1 MTSLTNITKPQ
12 SAFQYYL
19 KNWKNLSDEEKAPF
33 ELMAQRDKNRY
44 NDEVKLQEQEEE
56 NRVMKKEIYLK
67 AYTGGYSAVGL
78 DNGARSYEVIGPI
91 VKIVNY
97 TEEKSNYLNVKVKEY
112 HYRDSNNTKCILHHN
127 QQYQL
132 KCPLTKYPVYTYGK
146 TYSRSRDRPFNPM
159 KKFTV
164 CENKPEYYPQQGVLC
179 YTVHYTSF
187 DDKTWITYH

>member
-1 MTSLTNITKPQ
+1 MESKQIVKPT

-19 KNWKNLSDEEKAPF
+19 KNWKNLSDKEKAPF

-97 TEEKSNYLNVKVKEY
+97 TEEKSYHLQNVKVKEY

-132 KCPLTKYPVYTYGK
+132 KYPGNNPVYTYGK
-146 TYSRSRDRPFNPM
+146 TYSKSRDRPYNPM

-164 CENKPEYYPQQGVLC
+164 CENKPEYIGS

-187 DDKTWITYH
+187 DDNTWITYH

>member
-67 AYTGGYSAVGL
+67 AYTGGYSASGL
-78 DNGARSYEVIGPI
+78 DNGARSYEVIGPV
-91 VKIVNY
+91 VKIVEYN
-97 TEEKSNYLNVKVKEY
+97 EKWKDVYVKEY
-112 HYRDSNNTKCILHHN
+112 HYRDSNNIKYILYHN
-127 QQYQL
+127 QQYE
-132 KCPLTKYPVYTYGK
+132 KTYPKPYGKPCYTYSK
-146 TYSRSRDRPFNPM
+146 TYSRSRDRPFNPI

-164 CENKPEYYPQQGVLC
+164 CENKPEYIGS

-187 DDKTWITYH
+187 DNNTWITYH

>member
-1 MTSLTNITKPQ
+1 MSIVKPQ

-44 NDEVKLQEQEEE
+44 SEQVKLQEQEEE
-56 NRVMKKEIYLK
+56 NKVMEKEIYLK
-67 AYTGGYSAVGL
+67 AYTGGYSASGL

-91 VKIVNY
+91 VKIVEY
-97 TEEKSNYLNVKVKEY
+97 TEEKSNYLNTMVKEY
-112 HYRDSNNTKCILHHN
+112 HYRDSNNTKCVLHHN
-127 QQYQL
+127 LQYQL
-132 KCPLTKYPVYTYGK
+132 KVPGNNPVYTYGK
-146 TYSRSRDRPFNPM
+146 TYSRSNDRAHNPI

-164 CENKPEYYPQQGVLC
+164 CKNKPEHIGG

-187 DDKTWITYH
+187 NDETWTTYH

>member
-19 KNWKNLSDEEKAPF
+19 KNWKKLSDEEKAPF

-44 NDEVKLQEQEEE
+44 NDEIKLEEQEEE
-56 NRVMKKEIYLK
+56 RIIIGKEIYLK

-91 VKIVNY
+91 VKIVKY
-97 TEEKSNYLNVKVKEY
+97 TEEKSNYLDVKVKEY
-112 HYRDSNNTKCILHHN
+112 HYRDSNNIKCVLHHN
-127 QQYQL
+127 QQYQF
-132 KCPLTKYPVYTYGK
+132 KYPGNNPVYTYGK
-146 TYSRSRDRPFNPM
+146 TYSSSKDRAYNPI

-164 CENKPEYYPQQGVLC
+164 CENKPEYVGC
-179 YTVHYTSF
+179 YTFHYTSF
-187 DDKTWITYH
+187 DDNTWITYH

>member
-44 NDEVKLQEQEEE
+44 NDEIKLEEQEEE
-56 NRVMKKEIYLK
+56 RIIIGKEIYLK

-132 KCPLTKYPVYTYGK
+132 KYPNNNPVYTYSK
-146 TYSRSRDRPFNPM
+146 TYSKSRDRPYNPM

-164 CENKPEYYPQQGVLC
+164 CENKPEYVGC
-179 YTVHYTSF
+179 YTFHYTSF
-187 DDKTWITYH
+187 DDSSWITHH